1 MTIEPGSG
9 LPSTRIP
16 DLVLLDAAELSWV
29 LHRREAS
36 CVDVM
41 RAYLD
46 HIDRFNPAV
55 NAIVS
60 RADETKL
67 LEEAR
72 QRDQE
77 LDRGE
82 PAGWMHGFPVA
93 IKDLSDADGFPT
105 TMGSALFTEHTAT
118 SDELHVQRMREAG
131 AIVIGKT
138 NVPEFGL
145 GSHTFNG
152 VFGTTGNAY
161 DPTRTAGGSSGGAGA
176 ALALRMLPIA
186 DGSDFM
192 GSLRNPAAYG
202 NIVSLRPSFGRV
214 PTGGF
219 LSEPAVVGP
228 MGRTV
233 RDVALLM
240 STMAG
245 PHERAPLSIEQD
257 PAVFTGD
264 LRKSVD
270 GIKIGWVGDFG
281 GKMPTE
287 PGVLDLCRS
296 AFDAFTATGCSVE
309 PVTELPDPAPAWDTF
324 LLWRSWMV
332 GSKYAGL
339 HADPATRARIKPE
352 AAYEVRRYQDL
363 TAADIQRALEGR
375 QQWYEQVCALLE
387 DYDFLL
393 APSAQVF
400 PFDAEQRW
408 PGEIAG
414 HEMDTYHRWM
424 EIVAPWT
431 LSGNPVAN
439 LPAGFTDSGLPM
451 GVQLIG
457 RNHGE
462 WPLLQLAYAYELATD
477 WTHRVLPP
485 ALRESGTAR

>member
-1 MTIEPGSG
+1 MTIEPGAG
-9 LPSTRIP
+9 LPSARVP

-36 CVDVM
+36 CVEVM
-41 RAYLD
+41 RAYLE

-60 RADETKL
+60 RADDAKL
-67 LEEAR
+67 LDEAR

-93 IKDLSDADGFPT
+93 VKDLSNAGGFPT
-105 TMGSALFTEHTAT
+105 TMGSPVFAEHIAAA
-118 SDELHVQRMREAG
+118 DDLHVRRMREAG
-131 AIVIGKT
+131 AIVLGKT

-145 GSHTFNG
+145 GSHTFNP

-176 ALALRMLPIA
+176 ALALRMLPVA

-202 NIVSLRPSFGRV
+202 NIVSLRPGFGRV
-214 PTGGF
+214 PAGGF

-233 RDVALLM
+233 RDIALLL

-264 LRKSVD
+264 LQRSFD
-270 GIKIGWVGDFG
+270 GTRIGWLGDFDG
-281 GKMPTE
+281 RIPTE
-287 PGVLDLCRS
+287 PGVLDLC
-296 AFDAFTATGCSVE
+296 AGTFEAFTAAGCSVE
-309 PVTELPDPAPAWDTF
+309 PVSAPPDPAPAWETF

-332 GSKYAGL
+332 GSAHAEL
-339 HADPATRARIKPE
+339 HADPATRGQLKPE
-352 AAYEVRRYQDL
+352 AVYEVQRYL
-363 TAADIQRALEGR
+363 EFGAADIHRALQGR
-375 QQWYEQVCALLE
+375 QHWYEQVCDLL
-387 DYDFLL
+387 DRYDFLL

-414 HEMDTYHRWM
+414 REMDTYHRWM

-431 LSGNPVAN
+431 LAGNPVAN
-439 LPAGFTDSGLPM
+439 LPAGFTEGGLPM

-462 WPLLQLAYAYELATD
+462 WPLLQLAHAYELATD

-485 ALRESGTAR
+485 ALRESGAAR